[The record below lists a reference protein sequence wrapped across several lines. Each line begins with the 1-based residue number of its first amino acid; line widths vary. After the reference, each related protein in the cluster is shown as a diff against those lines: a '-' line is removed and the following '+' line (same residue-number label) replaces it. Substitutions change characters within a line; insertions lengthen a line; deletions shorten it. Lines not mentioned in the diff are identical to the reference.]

1 MYLGH
6 PVVTDHAGPGVAAN
20 LIAVVESCGIKSE
33 QIEGKSYLQYFH
45 FSVHTEVQD
54 HFHLLPEDVQ
64 DDWDAMHKCGL
75 VDKAVS

>member
-1 MYLGH
+1 M
-6 PVVTDHAGPGVAAN
+6 
-20 LIAVVESCGIKSE
+20 VESCGIKSE

-64 DDWDAMHKCGL
+64 DDWDHSIPL
-75 VDKAVS
+75 ELTIL